1 MKQPKKLT
9 RNQKEL
15 LIKNGMNSDDYMLH
29 SEDDKELIL
38 STGKKR
44 DWRQS
49 KSKQEVHDDLRL
61 SIRQKR
67 VLKRELKRMA
77 GDVVAVMVGVG
88 VFVLVFIAWANEPM
102 PDWDEYIEENHIGMV
117 QVEGS
122 NMWLTQ
128 EEYEQMCRERDAYK
142 APEQVISSS
151 RILLRRK

>member
-1 MKQPKKLT
+1 M
-9 RNQKEL
+9 
-15 LIKNGMNSDDYMLH
+15 
-29 SEDDKELIL
+29 
-38 STGKKR
+38 
-44 DWRQS
+44 
-49 KSKQEVHDDLRL
+49 RL

-142 APEQVISSS
+142 ASEQVISSS

>member
-1 MKQPKKLT
+1 M
-9 RNQKEL
+9 
-15 LIKNGMNSDDYMLH
+15 
-29 SEDDKELIL
+29 
-38 STGKKR
+38 
-44 DWRQS
+44 
-49 KSKQEVHDDLRL
+49 RL

-128 EEYEQMCRERDAYK
+128 EEYDSIIEDSDYK
-142 APEQVISSS
+142 IQFKYLSF
-151 RILLRRK
+151 LNHYL

>member
-1 MKQPKKLT
+1 
-9 RNQKEL
+9 
-15 LIKNGMNSDDYMLH
+15 
-29 SEDDKELIL
+29 
-38 STGKKR
+38 
-44 DWRQS
+44 
-49 KSKQEVHDDLRL
+49 LRL

>member
-1 MKQPKKLT
+1 
-9 RNQKEL
+9 
-15 LIKNGMNSDDYMLH
+15 
-29 SEDDKELIL
+29 
-38 STGKKR
+38 
-44 DWRQS
+44 
-49 KSKQEVHDDLRL
+49 
-61 SIRQKR
+61 
-67 VLKRELKRMA
+67 MA

-151 RILLRRK
+151 RIFLSKKISLNF

>member
-1 MKQPKKLT
+1 M
-9 RNQKEL
+9 
-15 LIKNGMNSDDYMLH
+15 
-29 SEDDKELIL
+29 
-38 STGKKR
+38 
-44 DWRQS
+44 
-49 KSKQEVHDDLRL
+49 HDDLRL

-77 GDVVAVMVGVG
+77 GDVVAAMVGVG
-88 VFVLVFIAWANEPM
+88 VFVGVFIAWANEPM

-128 EEYEQMCRERDAYK
+128 EEYEQMCRERDAYN

-151 RILLRRK
+151 RILLQRK